1 MFNQSSA
8 RAQAKVLIVGHNCI
22 SRRGAVSII
31 GSVLP
36 DAVPAEASCFREAVD
51 RLAQDD
57 FSAAIFDSDL
67 ADLSGPADL
76 QKLRASHP
84 ALILAVVSREDD
96 AELVLGYLAAGVN
109 GFIAVC
115 SSQAEIEGAIATIS
129 VEPSMCRRPCSSRS
143 WGARGAVTAAL
154 RPPSAAGRGLTKRQN
169 EVLKLLSGSSNKEI
183 ARRLDLS
190 HHTIK
195 IYVGALLRHFSVR
208 RRRELFAVA
217 MGKQP
222 KHSYGRGLPS
232 SSEARPQLSA

>member
-1 MFNQSSA
+1 M
-8 RAQAKVLIVGHNCI
+8 
-22 SRRGAVSII
+22 
-31 GSVLP
+31 
-36 DAVPAEASCFREAVD
+36 
-51 RLAQDD
+51 
-57 FSAAIFDSDL
+57 
-67 ADLSGPADL
+67 
-76 QKLRASHP
+76 
-84 ALILAVVSREDD
+84 VSREDD

-115 SSQAEIEGAIATIS
+115 SSQAEIEGAIATIF
-129 VEPSMCRRPCSSRS
+129 
-143 WGARGAVTAAL
+143 RGAVYVPPTLLKSKLGRAGGSDAAL

-169 EVLKLLSGSSNKEI
+169 EVLKLLLSGSSNKEI
-183 ARRLDLS
+183 AGLDLS